1 MLPHRLISK
10 TTKKISFGCRNPTPQ
25 HFDETRF
32 STSVTSITRLT
43 FAGIVGNRT
52 IEPLAR
58 VVSIVWAV
66 NVKNCSQHIP
76 SVSVKPVSQKMPI
89 VDDFDGGKAPRRS
102 RFSPRPASSAQ
113 A

>member
-1 MLPHRLISK
+1 VLPHRLISK
-10 TTKKISFGCRNPTPQ
+10 TTKKILFGCRNPTPR
-25 HFDETRF
+25 HFDKTRF

-66 NVKNCSQHIP
+66 NVRNRFQHIP
-76 SVSVKPVSQKMPI
+76 FVSVRPVSEAMPI
-89 VDDFDGGKAPRRS
+89 VDDFDGGKAP
-102 RFSPRPASSAQ
+102 
-113 A
+113 